1 MQIEMIVA
9 VAENGVIGHDG
20 KMPWR
25 LSKDL
30 KRFKKITMGLPI
42 IMGRHTWESLPGVL
56 PGRLNVIITRSK
68 FDLPDGAIA
77 VNSPEAALEV
87 SKETGSQR
95 VMIIGGGE
103 IYKAFEPHAEILH
116 LTKVH
121 ASPEGDTYFRLSNPD
136 VWREE
141 NVEAVPAGENDT
153 VDVSFVTLRRIS

>member
-9 VAENGVIGHDG
+9 VAENGIIGRDG

-25 LSKDL
+25 LSTDL

-56 PGRLNVIITRSK
+56 PGRLNIIVTRSK
-68 FDLPDGAIA
+68 LDLPEGALV
-77 VNSPEAALEV
+77 VNSPEAALEA
-87 SKETGSQR
+87 SKETGSKR

-103 IYKAFEPHAEILH
+103 IYKAFESQADILH

-121 ASPEGDTYFRLSNPD
+121 AAPEGDTYFRLSDPD
-136 VWREE
+136 AWQEE
-141 NVEAVPAGENDT
+141 VVETVKAGENDSA
-153 VDVSFVTLRRIS
+153 DVSFVTLRRI